1 MPWAGIARLLSVGG
15 SSCVG
20 PPLSPPA
27 RVLTCRPIHLLTGF
41 MRKEEKK
48 PLRYITSGMVAMN
61 FCRAERARARQEG
74 RSGWRCCPAPPR
86 PAPLTLGRLR
96 E

>member
-15 SSCVG
+15 SSCVA

-61 FCRAERARARQEG
+61 FCRAERARQEG

-86 PAPLTLGRLR
+86 PTPLTLGRLR

>member
-1 MPWAGIARLLSVGG
+1 MWTPWPGIAWLLCVRGTASVL
-15 SSCVG
+15 
-20 PPLSPPA
+20 PPLSPLA

-61 FCRAERARARQEG
+61 FCRAKRAWAHQEG
-74 RSGWRCCPAPPR
+74 CSGSAPAVPPR
-86 PAPLTLGRLR
+86 PPLPDSPWAG
-96 E
+96 

>member
-1 MPWAGIARLLSVGG
+1 MA
-15 SSCVG
+15 

-61 FCRAERARARQEG
+61 FCRAERARQEG

>member
-1 MPWAGIARLLSVGG
+1 MA
-15 SSCVG
+15 

-61 FCRAERARARQEG
+61 FCRAERARQEG

-86 PAPLTLGRLR
+86 PTPLTLGRLR

>member
-1 MPWAGIARLLSVGG
+1 M
-15 SSCVG
+15 G

-61 FCRAERARARQEG
+61 FCRAERARQEG